1 MADVI
6 DRLDLIE
13 WNIMNGLKDFQRA
26 TVERIDHLYR
36 CGQRRILVSDEVGLG
51 KTLIARGTVAKTAR
65 LRREEGDELFK
76 VVYICSNASIADQNL
91 RKLRITHEAKTESVS
106 SSRLSMQHL
115 NIFRQE
121 IDTDLLSRYI
131 QLIPLT
137 PETSFRMTSG
147 TGNLDER
154 ALMFVF
160 LRRLPELEEYLPEL
174 EVAMKAGAYK
184 GWDAWWGRDLYE
196 NQALEVNE
204 KSGGEYFRYMLE
216 HLSRDMQGEWHDG
229 ITYLEGLKNLCK
241 AIRDN
246 DGKRVYEDWIIG
258 YIRIIFAKISLEKL
272 EPDLVIMDEFQRFRF
287 LLTADPNSDLGM
299 LANKFFN
306 SDGLRMLLLSATPY
320 KMYSTPEEIDEAHL
334 DEHYTEFLSVM
345 EFLNR
350 DVPGAEEQFE
360 TVWKDYSIKL
370 KELAVGDTA
379 ILAAKNAAEDEMY
392 KTVCRTER
400 ITASENAD
408 IIDDSDVHVPLEVL
422 EQDIRSYVQ
431 AQELLDQIGAN
442 YHVPIDYI
450 KSTPY
455 LMSFMRDYQLKRNVE
470 NYFKKHPLEIRK
482 INKDSFWLK
491 KRNLDRYDKI
501 PNNNARLER
510 VMNSVLERGVEKLL
524 WMPPSRPYYE
534 LQGVFKGSELSTKT
548 LIFSSWEMVPRMLAS
563 MISYEAERR
572 TVGKLAKDYQDRDV
586 HYFYTGERRYP
597 SARMNY
603 SIKDGKPTALSLF
616 CLLYPSDFLTDAYD
630 PIACMNDG
638 LTLRDIQRQV
648 REKIAVKLSET
659 KKLPDPKTG
668 REDKRW
674 YYIAPLMMDGTEYAY
689 KWIEG
694 YRQNSDY
701 DDDDEKTK
709 RQKGFQ
715 THLAALQEL
724 YYETHSE
731 KGGNLGRRPAD
742 LLDVL
747 TDMAIA
753 SPAVCV
759 NRTYKRYLRK
769 GERLESWLPS
779 RLARVFINRM
789 NSPESTAVVE
799 LACGRKSEDAHWQNL
814 LNYCRQGNL
823 QAVFDE
829 YVHLI
834 SSGIDH
840 DGALIEQ
847 INRQMIEAM
856 DIRTTQYN
864 IDTFNSFQGRMMGR
878 KDKPTNIRSHFAVAF
893 TKGDG
898 KEKATD
904 RKKVLRNAFNSPFR
918 PFVLATTSIGQ
929 EGLDFHN
936 YCRKIVHWNL
946 PSNPIDLEQREGR
959 INRFEC
965 MAIRQNVAKRYGD
978 IHFKNDIWDEM
989 FEEAAR
995 VEKTDGASDLIPY
1008 WGLKETDDMVKIE
1021 RVVPMYPYSRD
1032 GLAYERLI
1040 KILSLYRLTLG
1051 QARQEELLEYLF
1063 KNVEDPDKLK
1073 ELFINL
1079 SPYYKEPG
1087 DYDVGAKPQ
1096 PVIEVEEPE
1105 SQIEIKK
1112 NNEANW
1118 NEAPDSW
1125 GGIRR
1130 RFWAYALPIIKDV
1143 HGPERAFRNV
1153 TTSKE
1158 YWLSSGIGINGF
1170 YLTCEAKADNAAVCL
1185 SLTNG
1190 DRDKNKSAFD
1200 YLFSK
1205 KAEIEAELGTELT
1218 WWRLD
1223 NKKASYVSF
1232 YRQGVSINDE
1242 DTWPQMAEFHAEW
1255 SKKFFD
1261 ALVPLLRKW
1270 DSMR

>member
-36 CGQRRILVSDEVGLG
+36 RGQRRILVSDEVGLG

-121 IDTDLLSRYI
+121 NDTDLLSRYI

-196 NQALEVNE
+196 DQALEVNE

-320 KMYSTPEEIDEAHL
+320 KMYSTPEEIDEAHM

-597 SARMNY
+597 SARMNF

-648 REKIAVKLSET
+648 REKIAIKLSET
-659 KKLPDPKTG
+659 KNLPDPKTG

-701 DDDDEKTK
+701 DDDDEKAK

-724 YYETHSE
+724 YYKTHSE

-769 GERLESWLPS
+769 GERFESWLPS

-1063 KNVEDPDKLK
+1063 KNIEDPDKLK

-1087 DYDVGAKPQ
+1087 DYDIGPRPQ
-1096 PVIEVEEPE
+1096 SVIEEEEPK
-1105 SQIEIKK
+1105 IPDPAEIQTSK
-1112 NNEANW
+1112 EAGTRY
-1118 NEAPDSW
+1118 EL
-1125 GGIRR
+1125 RR
-1130 RFWAYALPIIKDV
+1130 RYWDLALKYIKDA
-1143 HGPERAFRNV
+1143 HGPRGSFRNV

-1158 YWLSSGIGINGF
+1158 YWINGWF
-1170 YLTCEAKADNAAVCL
+1170 GISGFSIECDAKMNGIAVEIVL
-1185 SLTNG
+1185 ANSN
-1190 DRDKNKSAFD
+1190 RDVNKSAYD
-1200 YLFSK
+1200 YLYAHK
-1205 KAEIEAELGTELT
+1205 DEIEAKLGIELN
-1218 WWRLD
+1218 WWRYD
-1223 NKKASYVSF
+1223 KGKASYLD
-1232 YRQGVSINDE
+1232 YHIKGIGMEDE
-1242 DTWPQMAEFHAEW
+1242 TRWVEMAEFHAEW
-1255 SKKFFD
+1255 SKKFYDVF
-1261 ALVPLLRKW
+1261 VPLLRKW
-1270 DSMR
+1270 DSKHLY